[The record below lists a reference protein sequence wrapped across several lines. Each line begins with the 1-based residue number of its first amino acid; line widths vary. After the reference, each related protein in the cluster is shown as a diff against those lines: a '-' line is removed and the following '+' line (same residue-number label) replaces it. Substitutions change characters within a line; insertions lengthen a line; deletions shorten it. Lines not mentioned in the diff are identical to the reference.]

1 MTRANNQPGKTMSYE
16 ERMAALGVSRG
27 RLGVV
32 DGFADEP
39 AASDKAKKLAVFH
52 GKTPKPPVVVV
63 DLSHLKGERGM
74 VYKRRQRGNEKADL
88 PPTVAREP
96 RSGTEGA
103 IGG

>member
-74 VYKRRQRGNEKADL
+74 VYKRRQRGNDQAQAQ
-88 PPTVAREP
+88 PPTAT
-96 RSGTEGA
+96 TERKKTNL
-103 IGG
+103 